1 MGESNDLD
9 DKGTGVSHGCDG
21 RETRLKMFEV
31 SVEAGALPV
40 SHRIVGS
47 SCTIELAG
55 NPEGSGGFLAAI
67 HLPAVIQDMDAGVWR
82 GSQYQLG
89 FRKAANRRVRIG
101 ARGLAMK
108 DDGGGPLLRGGSFA
122 PFPEGPGAIEHFA
135 CQRAQLVTEFGDG
148 GPFLAGVERPLGG
161 AQHRT
166 ARQFFAS
173 RLAGAARRLPRL
185 VRRLCAAARNPGSP
199 GSGNIR
205 CPRSRRS
212 AFRAHAC

>member
-135 CQRAQLVTEFGDG
+135 CQRAQLVTEFGMEG
-148 GPFLAGVERPLGG
+148 RFLRASSAHWAVRSTVQRASFSLP
-161 AQHRT
+161 
-166 ARQFFAS
+166 AS
-173 RLAGAARRLPRL
+173 RSRPTLPRL

-199 GSGNIR
+199 GSGSIR

-212 AFRAHAC
+212 AYRARAC